1 MNDLTPKQLFQAMLL
16 SMAKMT
22 NTALDETIVM
32 MYDQELSPL
41 GYDKVTQA
49 MRKMFA
55 DLNSR
60 KPMPSI
66 NEIKAQMIDAPMDN
80 KLRAHEIV
88 MRIEG
93 RLLTRPGVDPV
104 CEIGEEVVRR
114 HGGWSAMHCEL
125 TQLPFELKRWKDTA
139 LAILENP
146 DFKSSRFAQIEGK
159 TKEVLDKLFLE
170 MPTTST
176 EPHLGREHPENTWP
190 TTREQRKASTRDF
203 RAFMKSLI
211 KKEPKDDVEEN
222 QPQD

>member
-1 MNDLTPKQLFQAMLL
+1 MSELTPKQLFQAMLL

-32 MYDQELSPL
+32 LYDQELAPL
-41 GYDKVTQA
+41 GYDKVTVA

-60 KPMPSI
+60 KPLPSI
-66 NEIKAQMIDAPMDN
+66 NEIKAQMSDKPLDP
-80 KLRAHEIV
+80 KLRAHEV
-88 MRIEG
+88 AMRIHG
-93 RLLTRPGVDPV
+93 RVMNCHTTDPV

-114 HGGWSAMHCEL
+114 HGGWSRMNFDLKAV
-125 TQLPFELKRWKDTA
+125 PFEFRKWEATA

-146 DFKSSRFAQIEGK
+146 SFKEGQQFIPIEGK
-159 TKEVLDKLFLE
+159 TKEVLDKLFLD

-176 EPHLGREHPENTWP
+176 KPHLGRDETTKGWER
-190 TTREQRKASTRDF
+190 TREERKSTTRDF

-211 KKEPKDDVEEN
+211 KKDNDDVEKTPAE
-222 QPQD
+222 D

>member
-1 MNDLTPKQLFQAMLL
+1 MSDLTPKQLFQAMLL

-66 NEIKAQMIDAPMDN
+66 NEIKAQMSDKPLDP
-80 KLRAHEIV
+80 KLRAHEV
-88 MRIEG
+88 AMRIHCRVMQAAG
-93 RLLTRPGVDPV
+93 DPV

-114 HGGWSAMHCEL
+114 HGGWSRMAFPL
-125 TQLPFELKRWKDTA
+125 KAVPFEFKKWEATA

-146 DFKSSRFAQIEGK
+146 SFKILPLRKGSN
-159 TKEVLDKLFLE
+159 LFR
-170 MPTTST
+170 SK
-176 EPHLGREHPENTWP
+176 GRP
-190 TTREQRKASTRDF
+190 
-203 RAFMKSLI
+203 
-211 KKEPKDDVEEN
+211 KKFWINYSWIWLPRRQN
-222 QPQD
+222 RT